1 LSGLAVVFDWIV
13 RSPRPDRLSI
23 PWMLVVFSGAFA
35 IMAAFAV
42 WTARSLS
49 LPSFLLLA
57 PISPRRRWFRF
68 AVYGVGSGIFI
79 YLTNGAWYLTTAG
92 ARLQTNGVYDLDTH
106 MEVFAL
112 SARAALTEETMFRLF
127 AIPFLV
133 SLGMRFYGWRPT
145 FGFEKGP
152 TAPPTHVI
160 RTPRRLVMI
169 ALIVSAFMFGLAHAG
184 NPVGASLFGLVL
196 GIAFLRG
203 GWESAVTAHFLG
215 NYLLFAG
222 LYL

>member
-1 LSGLAVVFDWIV
+1 MVFDWIV

-23 PWMLVVFSGAFA
+23 PMMMVVFSGAFA
-35 IMAAFAV
+35 ITAAFAV

-57 PISPRRRWFRF
+57 PISPRRRMFRF
-68 AVYGVGSGIFI
+68 AVYGIGSGIFI

-92 ARLQTNGVYDLDTH
+92 ARLQTAGVYDLDTH

-152 TAPPTHVI
+152 SAPPTHTG
-160 RTPRRLVMI
+160 RPLRSTGEMA
-169 ALIVSAFMFGLAHAG
+169 ALCRPS
-184 NPVGASLFGLVL
+184 S
-196 GIAFLRG
+196 R
-203 GWESAVTAHFLG
+203 
-215 NYLLFAG
+215 
-222 LYL
+222 